1 MIFYS
6 KAFSRILK
14 SQRSYKMN
22 NRKLSKIIT
31 LYHEGASC
39 ESCVAMIIELS
50 ATKSKVETAI
60 FIHSFYEQV
69 FDLNLRVK

>member
-1 MIFYS
+1 
-6 KAFSRILK
+6 
-14 SQRSYKMN
+14 MN
-22 NRKLSKIIT
+22 IRKLSKIIT

-60 FIHSFYEQV
+60 YIHSFYDQV
-69 FDLNLRVK
+69 FDLEVKQINNKVKEP

>member
-1 MIFYS
+1 
-6 KAFSRILK
+6 
-14 SQRSYKMN
+14 MN

-50 ATKSKVETAI
+50 VTKSKIETAI
-60 FIHSFYEQV
+60 FIHSFYEQI
-69 FDLNLRVK
+69 FDLDIKQITKKEQQNG